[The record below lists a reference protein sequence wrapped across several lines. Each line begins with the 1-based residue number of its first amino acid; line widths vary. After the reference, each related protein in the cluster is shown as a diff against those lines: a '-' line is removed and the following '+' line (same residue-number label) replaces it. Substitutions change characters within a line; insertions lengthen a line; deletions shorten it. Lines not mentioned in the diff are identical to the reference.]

1 MALRPWRAFLLAPL
15 AAPIAYWIDLLVE
28 AAADPARRP
37 FLTHG
42 GVDALAISILIGG
55 PIAYAA
61 TAIVGIPLWLGR
73 RERGLPI
80 GAAVAAGA
88 LAGAVTALLL
98 APSLRSELFSI
109 PLGAWRG
116 GALGLITSA
125 IWWYLLQPAAR
136 AASIERT

>member
-73 RERGLPI
+73 RE
-80 GAAVAAGA
+80 
-88 LAGAVTALLL
+88 
-98 APSLRSELFSI
+98 LFSI

-136 AASIERT
+136 AASIERP